1 MTRAAFL
8 AGPRRIAL
16 ATIDLPAPGRGEAAV
31 AVAACGVCGTN
42 LDGWA
47 APDKALPAA
56 LLPGAHGHEVAGIVT
71 AVGPGV
77 KEPAVGE
84 RVCLEPNLALQ
95 PGPLPAWG
103 FAESIVA

>member
-8 AGPRRIAL
+8 AGPRQIAFE
-16 ATIDLPAPGRGEAAV
+16 TIELPAPGPGEATV
-31 AVAACGVCGTN
+31 SVAACGVCGTN

-56 LLPGAHGHEVAGIVT
+56 LLPGAHGHEVAGVVS

-77 KEPAVGE
+77 RELAIGE
-84 RVCLEPNLALQ
+84 RVCLEPNLALK
-95 PGPLPAWG
+95 PGPIAAWG
-103 FAESIVA
+103 FAES